1 MSTPATPKAP
11 QLVQDQISTIND
23 MLLNAYSTV
32 YKLAARIILHDK
44 KQHEISTRQEVLL
57 TKTLLNNLWSVLDC
71 CSRLIFCW
79 YHGKEPTVQEARERS
94 IKFPCEFTQLS
105 KHNRD
110 PNQWEKKRLSLVLLA
125 RYNDIDQ
132 DTYKQ
137 LEGVFHTVQYKG
149 SESPDKNTHNFY
161 QLYYLLSHFTRN
173 LLYIEEASTEYHNPE
188 MLKDLYI
195 SPSTAVMVTVP
206 ANPCIED
213 STLLNVPLLDTLY
226 QSCEIVAT
234 IRDNVVQTLFKQ
246 SKFGES
252 FRFELSWDK
261 FKVQAE
267 RDGGRVIT
275 ELPFELLH
283 LECYGIEAE
292 LSQDKQNS
300 AARKH

>member
-1 MSTPATPKAP
+1 
-11 QLVQDQISTIND
+11 
-23 MLLNAYSTV
+23 
-32 YKLAARIILHDK
+32 
-44 KQHEISTRQEVLL
+44 
-57 TKTLLNNLWSVLDC
+57 
-71 CSRLIFCW
+71 
-79 YHGKEPTVQEARERS
+79 
-94 IKFPCEFTQLS
+94 
-105 KHNRD
+105 
-110 PNQWEKKRLSLVLLA
+110 
-125 RYNDIDQ
+125 
-132 DTYKQ
+132 
-137 LEGVFHTVQYKG
+137 
-149 SESPDKNTHNFY
+149 
-161 QLYYLLSHFTRN
+161 
-173 LLYIEEASTEYHNPE
+173 

-246 SKFGES
+246 SKFGEC
-252 FRFELSWDK
+252 FRFEFSWDK

-292 LSQDKQNS
+292 LSQDKQKS
-300 AARKH
+300 ATKEY

>member
-44 KQHEISTRQEVLL
+44 KQHEISTRQEILL

-149 SESPDKNTHNFY
+149 SESPDKNTQFLPTTLPAKPLHT
-161 QLYYLLSHFTRN
+161 QL
-173 LLYIEEASTEYHNPE
+173 
-188 MLKDLYI
+188 
-195 SPSTAVMVTVP
+195 AVYRGSFNRIPQPGDVKRPVHI
-206 ANPCIED
+206 AQYCSDGDRPC
-213 STLLNVPLLDTLY
+213 
-226 QSCEIVAT
+226 
-234 IRDNVVQTLFKQ
+234 
-246 SKFGES
+246 
-252 FRFELSWDK
+252 
-261 FKVQAE
+261 
-267 RDGGRVIT
+267 
-275 ELPFELLH
+275 
-283 LECYGIEAE
+283 
-292 LSQDKQNS
+292 
-300 AARKH
+300 